1 MHSTLIQRQHVLGS
15 RLSACLMLAAVF
27 HGGPSL
33 AQGVR
38 LSLVTA
44 ATLPPLVASELQ
56 PGFLNMLA
64 TEAFKRIGI
73 PVNLTVLPAQ
83 RALINVNSGI
93 DDGDVFRAPGLE
105 RAYPNLIQVPEPVL
119 VHDFVAYSRKT
130 GVSVRDWND
139 LKRFS
144 VAYTSGYKIFELNV
158 RDTKELTVTS
168 SIFELFTLLEKDRVD
183 VILLDRWSGQSV
195 VRQKNYQL
203 KPMEPP
209 LARIHMF
216 MYLNKK
222 HAALV
227 PKVAQAL
234 RAMKADGS
242 YKKIFDATLKPL
254 DTR

>member
-1 MHSTLIQRQHVLGS
+1 MHSTLIQRQHVRGS
-15 RLSACLMLAAVF
+15 RLLACLVLAAVL
-27 HGGPSL
+27 HGGRSL
-33 AQGVR
+33 AQGVK

-64 TEAFKRIGI
+64 AEAFKRIGI
-73 PVNLTVLPAQ
+73 QVNLTTLPAQ
-83 RALINVNSGI
+83 RALINVNNGI

-105 RAYPNLIQVPEPVL
+105 RDYPNLIRVPEPVL
-119 VHDFVAYSRKT
+119 VHEFVAYSGKA
-130 GVSVRDWND
+130 GVSIRDWDD
-139 LKRFS
+139 LKHFS
-144 VAYTSGYKIFELNV
+144 VAYASGYRIFELNV
-158 RDTKELTVTS
+158 RDTKELTVTP

-195 VRQKNYQL
+195 IRQKNYQF
-203 KPMEPP
+203 KPLEPP
-209 LARIHMF
+209 LAQTNMF

-234 RAMKADGS
+234 RGMKADGS